1 VLTIAQLDP
10 AVKACDHQ
18 GERTFENTKEKNSYS
33 GKVFGLWW
41 ITVRNCGNMVG
52 TILAMPLITTATKKY
67 LMLKNCGNTIFY
79 AVDPAVY
86 LGFLW
91 VLDYIS

>member
-1 VLTIAQLDP
+1 MSRTIRTVY
-10 AVKACDHQ
+10 AVKTPLSRAVNT
-18 GERTFENTKEKNSYS
+18 GGKERLGAKSY
-33 GKVFGLWW
+33 
-41 ITVRNCGNMVG
+41 TVRIPKKRIAVVGNPLILVG

-86 LGFLW
+86 QVFLW
-91 VLDYIS
+91 VLDYI